1 MKMLPDTVVEY
12 SERAAQEFLQTVV
25 FIDDRIYEHK
35 SGFVVEPKKVLT
47 PKQRKK
53 ATRSAENTI
62 SKHVVSNDLQ
72 DTNEYSPQDIVMS
85 FAKKKIICSLYQPKK
100 DAKVLETLDIF
111 HLCLAADIVIVD
123 WVMDGDNGDRALEL
137 IKRLIFQAVN
147 DVPEQLR
154 LILVYTQEI
163 DLSDIANRLYQTV
176 SVSIGE
182 GRPPLQEESSLAFHT
197 LNSRVVILGKAGRAR
212 SQEYSDHVVESKDLA
227 DVAVKQFAKLA
238 SGLLHA
244 AVLFGLAGIRQNSRK
259 ILSKFN
265 VTLDPAFLTHRA
277 MSLPEEDAST
287 HIVSLLVSEI
297 ESVLEDVLPTPLIP
311 EQILRD
317 WCQKVWQPC
326 DHVDDLLGNNSPNKR
341 TIAEA
346 ICLKGFKAAKT
357 EYSQIPNPN
366 GNKNVR
372 KAAKI
377 LLSGDDDKSNHLFSH
392 LMASRTFYSKMQ
404 KSLKLGSIVYDKNG
418 DRYFLCIQP
427 VCDSVRLDN
436 DKVFVFVQLT
446 KTDPSSGNQASHVV
460 VKEDTETIELFYQA
474 KSYQCYVAIFS
485 PDPHAKQVITRVSRK
500 TGEPVFVDKSRRC
513 YVWIDQLK
521 PSHAQR
527 AVEKFARDLSRV
539 GLTESEWLRM
549 LEKK

>member
-1 MKMLPDTVVEY
+1 VCVGWE
-12 SERAAQEFLQTVV
+12 V
-25 FIDDRIYEHK
+25 
-35 SGFVVEPKKVLT
+35 
-47 PKQRKK
+47 
-53 ATRSAENTI
+53 
-62 SKHVVSNDLQ
+62 
-72 DTNEYSPQDIVMS
+72 
-85 FAKKKIICSLYQPKK
+85 C
-100 DAKVLETLDIF
+100 
-111 HLCLAADIVIVD
+111 
-123 WVMDGDNGDRALEL
+123 GDRGNLALEL
-137 IKRLIFQAVN
+137 IEGLILQAIKGVS
-147 DVPEQLR
+147 EQLR

-163 DLSDIANRLYQTV
+163 NLFDIANQLYEKV
-176 SVSIGE
+176 SASIGE
-182 GRPPLQEESSLAFHT
+182 RLKPLKEENGLVFHT
-197 LNSRVVILGKAGRAR
+197 LNSRIVILGKAGRVR
-212 SQEYSDHVVESKDLA
+212 SPEYSNYVVEAKDLA

-244 AVLFGLAGIRQNSRK
+244 AILFGLAGIRKNSRK

-287 HIVSLLVSEI
+287 HIVPLLISEI
-297 ESVLEDVLPTPLIP
+297 ESVLEDVLPTPLIS

-317 WCQKVWQPC
+317 WCRTVWQPC

-500 TGEPVFVDKSRRC
+500 TGEQVFVDKSRRC